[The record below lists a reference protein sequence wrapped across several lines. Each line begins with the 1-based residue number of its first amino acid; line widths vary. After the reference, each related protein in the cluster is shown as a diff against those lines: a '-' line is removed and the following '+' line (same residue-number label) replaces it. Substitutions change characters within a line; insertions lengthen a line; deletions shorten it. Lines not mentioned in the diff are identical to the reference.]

1 MVKNCPKC
9 GNQLKVTDLFCPN
22 CGERVVSVGG
32 DDYFDIIRDIIY
44 VDGRISK
51 AKAIGVGF
59 FLLYIVY
66 FMVMLVP
73 GSLRAGPL
81 PFIITVF
88 MAYFAGLF
96 YYAICRGVGFIVR
109 KAMS

>member
-9 GNQLKVTDLFCPN
+9 GNPIKGTDLFCPN
-22 CGERVVSVGG
+22 CGEPIVRSID
-32 DDYFDIIRDIIY
+32 DDYTDIIRDIIY

-51 AKAIGVGF
+51 AKVIGVAF
-59 FLLYIVY
+59 FLILFLYDLI
-66 FMVMLVP
+66 MLVP

-96 YYAICRGVGFIVR
+96 YYAICRGVGFILR
-109 KAMS
+109 M

>member
-9 GNQLKVTDLFCPN
+9 GNPIKGTDLFCPN
-22 CGERVVSVGG
+22 CGNPIVPGG
-32 DDYFDIIRDIIY
+32 DDYTDIIRDIIY

-51 AKAIGVGF
+51 AKVIGVGF
-59 FLLYIVY
+59 FLLYAVY
-66 FMVMLVP
+66 FLIMVVP

-81 PFIITVF
+81 SFIITTF
-88 MAYFAGLF
+88 ITYFAGLF
-96 YYAICRGVGFIVR
+96 YYSICRGLGFIVR

>member
-9 GNQLKVTDLFCPN
+9 GNQLKGTDLFCPN
-22 CGERVVSVGG
+22 CGERVISGG
-32 DDYFDIIRDIIY
+32 DNYADIIRDIIY

-51 AKAIGVGF
+51 AKVIGVGF
-59 FLLYIVY
+59 FLLYAVY
-66 FMVMLVP
+66 FLVMVVP

-81 PFIITVF
+81 PFIITTF
-88 MAYFAGLF
+88 ITYFAGLF
-96 YYAICRGVGFIVR
+96 YYAICRGIGFIVR